1 VKEFEREHR
10 EIPPSGFRTPMAI
23 SVPAGAEN
31 IGVVRRWY
39 VLVLL
44 TLVYALSIADRF
56 VMSTLIEPI
65 KAALQLS
72 DSRIAFLTGTSLALF
87 YVTAG
92 IPLAALA
99 DRANRRTMIAIALG
113 AWSFMTACSGIAQ
126 NFLQLM
132 LARIGVG
139 IGEAGGTPPSTSL
152 VSDYFPW
159 RERAFALTVYGIG
172 ASIGSMLG
180 SSAGYIS
187 DAWGWRSAFFVL
199 GLPGIALAILIAVT
213 VREPERGRLDESP
226 PPAEAGFLDTLR
238 FIQHQPAL
246 LHALMGATVFTLW
259 SWGLM
264 WWTPSYLV
272 RSHHMTL
279 GEAGGALSLMYG
291 FGGTMVMLLSMAV
304 LGKLARRDARSVPW
318 FVAAVIL
325 VATVPSIAA
334 YRAASGAV
342 AIRMLWIFIP
352 LSYAAFGPTFAL
364 MQNLVPAS
372 MRAQTVAIML
382 FTANIANLVIAPQVV
397 GFASDSMASVYGAES
412 LRHALI
418 PLAFVGFWAA
428 WHFWRCAKHLVG
440 GLKRAGNATLPA
452 AAA

>member
-1 VKEFEREHR
+1 
-10 EIPPSGFRTPMAI
+10 MA
-23 SVPAGAEN
+23 VNGAERAAS
-31 IGVVRRWY
+31 IGVGRRWY
-39 VLVLL
+39 VLVVL

-65 KAALQLS
+65 KAALLLS

-99 DRANRRTMIAIALG
+99 DRTNRRTMVAIALG

-126 NFLQLM
+126 NFAQLM

-159 RERAFALTVYGIG
+159 RRRAFALTVYGIG
-172 ASIGSMLG
+172 ASLGSMLG
-180 SSAGYIS
+180 SSAGYVS
-187 DAWGWRSAFFVL
+187 DAWGWRMAFFVL
-199 GLPGIALAILIAVT
+199 GVPGIVLAILIALT
-213 VREPERGRLDESP
+213 VREPQRGRLDESP
-226 PPAEAGFLDTLR
+226 PPVQAGLLDTVR
-238 FIQHQPAL
+238 FIRHQPAL
-246 LHALMGATVFTLW
+246 LHAMAGATVFTLW

-272 RSHHMTL
+272 RSHHMSL
-279 GEAGGALSLMYG
+279 GDAGGALSLMHG
-291 FGGTMVMLLSMAV
+291 LGGTSVMLVTLAV

-318 FVAAVIL
+318 FAAAVIL
-325 VATVPSIAA
+325 IATVPSIMA
-334 YRAASGAV
+334 YTATSAAV

-397 GFASDSMASVYGAES
+397 GFASDSLAPAYGAES

-418 PLAFVGFWAA
+418 PLGFTGFWAA
-428 WHFWRCAKHLVG
+428 WHFLLCARHLVA
-440 GLKRAGNATLPA
+440 GLQRAGNATLTA
-452 AAA
+452 AAG